1 METPVVQPR
10 DWTCWS
16 CLVCAACSVEL
27 LNLVTAATG
36 ASMIEKPWYETEQS
50 EDAVSYNGAF
60 YK

>member
-27 LNLVTAATG
+27 LNLVTAAT
-36 ASMIEKPWYETEQS
+36 
-50 EDAVSYNGAF
+50 
-60 YK
+60 

>member
-27 LNLVTAATG
+27 LNLVTA
-36 ASMIEKPWYETEQS
+36 
-50 EDAVSYNGAF
+50 
-60 YK
+60 

>member
-27 LNLVTAATG
+27 LNHW
-36 ASMIEKPWYETEQS
+36 S
-50 EDAVSYNGAF
+50 
-60 YK
+60 

>member
-27 LNLVTAATG
+27 LNLVT
-36 ASMIEKPWYETEQS
+36 
-50 EDAVSYNGAF
+50 
-60 YK
+60 

>member
-10 DWTCWS
+10 DWS

-36 ASMIEKPWYETEQS
+36 ASTAS
-50 EDAVSYNGAF
+50 
-60 YK
+60 